1 MSIFWLVYW
10 ITLGTIV
17 LLTAIIGIF
26 FRIDD
31 EDVSI
36 SYIVLTDFLG
46 AIPCANILVGLVL
59 VIMVL
64 LGIFE
69 EDLTPKY

>member
-26 FRIDD
+26 FQIDD
-31 EDVSI
+31 EDISI
-36 SYIVLTDFLG
+36 SYIILADFLG

-59 VIMVL
+59 IIMAL
-64 LGIFE
+64 FGIFE
-69 EDLTPKY
+69 GDLTPKY